1 MNPERVNELLLQAL
15 ETESGGIRVYET
27 ALRCARNEQLRDEWA
42 GYLEQTREHER
53 IVRELLQRAGVDAG
67 AMTPGREVVK
77 HLGESLVTAME
88 MALAAGD
95 ADAAQL
101 VAAECVVLAET
112 KDHQNWELI
121 GQLVRGTNGAEPAR
135 GAVLKAAH
143 ERVEDQE
150 DEHLYHSAGW
160 CRELW
165 IEALGLPAV
174 LPPPEEERD
183 VKTAIAAARAKQS
196 RTELL

>member
-15 ETESGGIRVYET
+15 ETQSGGIRVYET

-53 IVRELLQRAGVDAG
+53 IVRALLDQAGLDAG

-77 HLGESLVTAME
+77 HLGEALVKAMA

-121 GQLVRGTNGAEPAR
+121 GQLVRATNGAERAR
-135 GAVLKAAH
+135 GAALKAAH

-160 CRELW
+160 SRELW

-196 RTELL
+196 RTELP